1 MLSYRHSYHA
11 GNFADV
17 LKHIVLMELLQ
28 HMVKKEKAFSYIDT
42 HSGAGLYHLRSD
54 HAEKLQEYQQGIAK
68 LFNLDWPE
76 LAAYQ
81 AAVKAVNTG
90 NDLTFYPGSPMLAT
104 QYLRSQDQA
113 WCFELHP
120 EDSVFLTNNLRQYR
134 QARVRREDGLKG
146 LLSLLPPESRR
157 ALVLIDPSY
166 EIKSDY
172 DEVFQTVVKAHK
184 KFATGTYA
192 IWYPVVDR
200 ARINRLDKQLISS
213 GITNIQRYELGLDA
227 DSSTRGMTSSGMFI
241 INPPWQLMETMTVL
255 LPKLVKALGE
265 NTGAFYR
272 ADILVAQ

>member
-1 MLSYRHSYHA
+1 LLSYRHSYHA

-17 LKHIVLMELLQ
+17 LKHIVLIELLQ

-54 HAEKLQEYQQGIAK
+54 HAEKLQEYQKGIAK
-68 LFNLDWPE
+68 VFHLDWPE

-81 AAVKAVNTG
+81 TAVKTVNDG
-90 NDLTFYPGSPMLAT
+90 NDLTFYPGSPLLAM
-104 QYLRSQDQA
+104 QYLRAQDQA
-113 WCFELHP
+113 WCFELHS
-120 EDSVFLTNNLRQYR
+120 EDSVFLTNNLRQYK

-172 DEVFQTVVKAHK
+172 DEVFHTVEKAHK

-200 ARINRLDKQLISS
+200 SRINRLDKQLINS
-213 GITNIQRYELGLDA
+213 GITHIQRYELGLDA
-227 DSSTRGMTSSGMFI
+227 DASTRGMTSSGI
-241 INPPWQLMETMTVL
+241 YVINPPWQLMETMTAL
-255 LPKLVKALGE
+255 LPKLVKVLGE
-265 NTGAFYR
+265 NAGAFYR
-272 ADILVAQ
+272 ADTLVAQ